1 MKTYGIIGSPLTH
14 SFSQQY
20 FTEKFQREGITDAR
34 YKVYPISAVDQVHGL
49 IRENPGLRGLNVTIP
64 YKQSVL
70 RHLDDVSNLPE
81 GLQACNCIRIENG
94 KTFGYNTDVTG
105 FELSVLPLLKKQHTA
120 ALVLGNGGAAEA
132 VRSVLQKLKIQC
144 TTVSRNVPGD
154 GSLTYSRVDQSVIES
169 NKLIINT
176 TPLGTFPRTGE
187 CPDIPYRYLTPE
199 HLLYDLVYNPA
210 KTLFLQKGEAEGA
223 VIKNGFEML
232 VLQAEESWKIWN
244 AV

>member
-1 MKTYGIIGSPLTH
+1 MKTYGIIGFPLTH
-14 SFSQQY
+14 SFSKKY

-34 YKVYPISAVDQVHGL
+34 YEVYPISTVDQVHGL
-49 IRENPGLRGLNVTIP
+49 ISENPGLQGLNVTIP

-70 RHLDDVSNLPE
+70 RHLDDVTNLPA
-81 GLQACNCIRIENG
+81 GLQACNCIRIEKG

-132 VRSVLQKLKIQC
+132 VRSVLQKLKIPC
-144 TTVSRNVPGD
+144 TTVSRNVQHD
-154 GSLTYSRVDQSVIES
+154 GSLTYSRVNQAVIES

-176 TPLGTFPRTGE
+176 TPLGTFPGTGE

-199 HLLYDLVYNPA
+199 HLLYDLVYNPE
-210 KTLFLQKGEAEGA
+210 KTLFLQKGEARGA
-223 VIKNGFEML
+223 MVKNGYEML

>member
-34 YKVYPISAVDQVHGL
+34 YEVYPISAVDQVHGL

-70 RHLDDVSNLPE
+70 RHLDDVSNLPA

-132 VRSVLQKLKIQC
+132 VRSVLQKLKIPC
-144 TTVSRNVPGD
+144 TTVSRNVQAD

-176 TPLGTFPRTGE
+176 TPLGTFPGTGE

-199 HLLYDLVYNPA
+199 HILFDLVYNPA
-210 KTLFLQKGEAEGA
+210 KTLFLQKGEAQGA
-223 VIKNGFEML
+223 VIKNGYEML

-244 AV
+244 VV